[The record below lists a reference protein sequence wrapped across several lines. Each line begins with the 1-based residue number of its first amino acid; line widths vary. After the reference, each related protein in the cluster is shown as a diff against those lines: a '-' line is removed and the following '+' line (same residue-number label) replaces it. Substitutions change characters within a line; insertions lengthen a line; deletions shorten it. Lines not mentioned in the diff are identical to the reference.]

1 MSPAIK
7 QAFQEMQANALRQ
20 WRQWAAELAAGGDPP
35 PAIEI
40 LEAGAVLEIPS
51 AMQALEDDATALR
64 EAGRLRERAQV
75 VKDQLD
81 RPLREAGG
89 AQAVRDRLDELR
101 AEVRRLENL
110 VGGHHF
116 AGWSAVLS
124 QVREIE
130 RKHPR
135 VFPEPAPAA
144 TAKTK
149 PTTTRRRSTK

>member
-1 MSPAIK
+1 MTTIAK
-7 QAFQEMQANALRQ
+7 QFAALQTEALAR
-20 WRQWAAELAAGGDPP
+20 WRGWAAEIAGGGQPP
-35 PAIEI
+35 TPVEV
-40 LEAGAVLEIPS
+40 LEAGAILEIAGP
-51 AMQALEDDATALR
+51 MQALEDDATALR
-64 EAGRLRERAQV
+64 DAGRLRERAQV
-75 VKDQLD
+75 VKEQLD